1 VTYRWHPLADVYIPQ
16 ENLMSKFAPYVKAVA
31 SGVVALAAY
40 LAGVVPAEGG
50 FGDLS
55 HAQWLGAVVTLGA
68 VYGVTYTVPYQAKTR
83 PPQP

>member
-1 VTYRWHPLADVYIPQ
+1 VSKLGPYI
-16 ENLMSKFAPYVKAVA
+16 KAA
-31 SGVVALAAY
+31 SSGVVALAAY

-55 HAQWLGAVVTLGA
+55 TAQWLGAVVTLGA
-68 VYGVTYTVPYQAKTR
+68 VYGVTYTVPYQAKTK

>member
-1 VTYRWHPLADVYIPQ
+1 MTSFHPALCDVHIPE
-16 ENLMSKFAPYVKAVA
+16 ENLMSKFAPYVKAAA
-31 SGVVALAAY
+31 SGVVAVAAY
-40 LAGVVPAEGG
+40 FAGVVPAEGG

-55 HAQWLGAVVTLGA
+55 TAQWLGAIVTLGA